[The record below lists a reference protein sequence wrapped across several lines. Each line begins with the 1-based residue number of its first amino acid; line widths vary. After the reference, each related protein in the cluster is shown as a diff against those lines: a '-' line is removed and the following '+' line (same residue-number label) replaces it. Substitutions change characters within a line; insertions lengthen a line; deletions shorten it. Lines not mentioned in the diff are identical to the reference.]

1 MKARNIVN
9 GNVVWFG
16 SQGIE
21 KLYLSKRPS
30 TERHYARDI
39 SIRKTK
45 TTIVD
50 LKFYVPHFNRSDYY
64 YLSIQFTQKN
74 PNRYLMKTFQIDNV
88 NPELNMTKI
97 ADGVYQSF
105 LEMKLLFNLDY
116 IYIENSVSRAPF
128 EYELTVYSEPEKA
141 DSFVYQQEGVAADL
155 TQRLSVLKNELWY
168 QINYGLPLLDKI
180 KSKAVV
186 DASVLDVIT
195 SHPNVVR
202 VSKFES
208 QVLNRKYSCKATIES
223 EFGPV
228 QLNL

>member
-1 MKARNIVN
+1 MKVRNIVD
-9 GNVVWFG
+9 GNIVWFG
-16 SQGIE
+16 SQGA
-21 KLYLSKRPS
+21 KLYLDTGFLDTYK
-30 TERHYARDI
+30 TLATDI
-39 SIRKTK
+39 NAGETVRVKT
-45 TTIVD
+45 
-50 LKFYVPHFNRSDYY
+50 LFRVPHFNADDVYQLQISFQESTTSGVNKTIVVTLD
-64 YLSIQFTQKN
+64 KN
-74 PNRYLMKTFQIDNV
+74 ANYAQIDDNTYEVNV
-88 NPELNMTKI
+88 LVELLNNVDI
-97 ADGVYQSF
+97 H
-105 LEMKLLFNLDY
+105 Y
-116 IYIENSVSRAPF
+116 IRFTRLSATEF
-128 EYELTVYSEPEKA
+128 EYASTIHSTNGKQA

-180 KSKAVV
+180 KSKAVI
-186 DASVLDVIT
+186 DASVLDIIT

>member
-1 MKARNIVN
+1 MKVRNIVD

-16 SQGIE
+16 SQGAKQYLHTELIGDGKSNFIQPLTE
-21 KLYLSKRPS
+21 KS
-30 TERHYARDI
+30 TLAV
-39 SIRKTK
+39 KVT
-45 TTIVD
+45 
-50 LKFYVPHFNRSDYY
+50 FYVPHFSDNNTYQ
-64 YLSIQFTQKN
+64 LGLTFKSATAIKSIVITLDKQTALKVDALTYITQVKVELPAGIN
-74 PNRYLMKTFQIDNV
+74 SVDYIRMGSVINFQHQIDV
-88 NPELNMTKI
+88 FATEGK
-97 ADGVYQSF
+97 Q
-105 LEMKLLFNLDY
+105 
-116 IYIENSVSRAPF
+116 
-128 EYELTVYSEPEKA
+128 A

-180 KSKAVV
+180 KSKAVI
-186 DASVLDVIT
+186 DASVLDIIT

-208 QVLNRKYSCKATIES
+208 QVLNRKYSCKTTIVS

>member
-1 MKARNIVN
+1 MKVRNIID

-16 SQGIE
+16 SQGA
-21 KLYLSKRPS
+21 KLYLDTGFLSKYAMLPS
-30 TERHYARDI
+30 TINAG
-39 SIRKTK
+39 
-45 TTIVD
+45 TTVRVKV
-50 LKFYVPHFNRSDYY
+50 LFRVPHFNADDSYQLQISFRW
-64 YLSIQFTQKN
+64 LTGNITN
-74 PNRYLMKTFQIDNV
+74 KTIVVTLNKDANYIQIDNNTYEV
-88 NPELNMTKI
+88 NVLVELLNNI
-97 ADGVYQSF
+97 DVHRILVAQ
-105 LEMKLLFNLDY
+105 
-116 IYIENSVSRAPF
+116 VSQIDF
-128 EYELTVYSEPEKA
+128 EYAVTIRSINGIQA

-180 KSKAVV
+180 KSKAVI
-186 DASVLDVIT
+186 DASVLDIIT

>member
-1 MKARNIVN
+1 MLKNANYAQIDDNTYEVNTLVELLDNVDIHYIRLTRLSEIEFEYASTIRSVN
-9 GNVVWFG
+9 GK
-16 SQGIE
+16 Q
-21 KLYLSKRPS
+21 
-30 TERHYARDI
+30 
-39 SIRKTK
+39 
-45 TTIVD
+45 
-50 LKFYVPHFNRSDYY
+50 
-64 YLSIQFTQKN
+64 
-74 PNRYLMKTFQIDNV
+74 
-88 NPELNMTKI
+88 
-97 ADGVYQSF
+97 
-105 LEMKLLFNLDY
+105 
-116 IYIENSVSRAPF
+116 
-128 EYELTVYSEPEKA
+128 A

>member
-1 MKARNIVN
+1 MKVRNIVD

-16 SQGIE
+16 SQGAN
-21 KLYLSKRPS
+21 LYLNTDFLNTYK
-30 TERHYARDI
+30 TLATDI
-39 SIRKTK
+39 SAGETVRVKT
-45 TTIVD
+45 
-50 LKFYVPHFNRSDYY
+50 LFRVPHFNVDDVYQLQISFQATATAGVNKTIVVTLD
-64 YLSIQFTQKN
+64 KN
-74 PNRYLMKTFQIDNV
+74 ASYVQIDDNTYEVSVLVELLNNV
-88 NPELNMTKI
+88 DIHYVRFTRLST
-97 ADGVYQSF
+97 
-105 LEMKLLFNLDY
+105 
-116 IYIENSVSRAPF
+116 IEF
-128 EYELTVYSEPEKA
+128 EYASVIRAISGKQA

-180 KSKAVV
+180 KSKAVI
-186 DASVLDVIT
+186 DASVLDIIT

-208 QVLNRKYSCKATIES
+208 QVLNRKYSCKATIVS